1 MAEII
6 GEPIRLLKRLFYAEF
21 FLHLILAQVN
31 VKWVAIVSGIL
42 QSFVLKW
49 ANPGLFFIYF
59 HFFKNTLQ
67 VLQQINVKICPSSIL
82 CQDSNSQPLER
93 ESPPMTTRPG
103 LPPLFNKVWK
113 VLNTEWQIKGNF
125 LQLWVRSCS
134 DPKASIYFAKK
145 YFPRIFF
152 FFFSRS
158 LRRFYFNYFF
168 VIIEFF
174 GNNFRAI
181 ESEYEIVLCFKN
193 MGQPRPLFR
202 HVSFFLSTFYRQNYR
217 LQQDSNS
224 DRRSRRRPRW
234 PLDHH
239 HVPCVIVL
247 FALKENGKNL
257 GGTDQVSIILCFG
270 KMKLKLKYVSLSHTF
285 CSKSE

>member
-1 MAEII
+1 MWKYVHPVYCARIQTHN
-6 GEPIRLLKRLFYAEF
+6 LLEL
-21 FLHLILAQVN
+21 
-31 VKWVAIVSGIL
+31 
-42 QSFVLKW
+42 
-49 ANPGLFFIYF
+49 
-59 HFFKNTLQ
+59 
-67 VLQQINVKICPSSIL
+67 
-82 CQDSNSQPLER
+82 

-103 LPPLFNKVWK
+103 LPSLFNKVWK

-181 ESEYEIVLCFKN
+181 ESEYEIVLCFKK
-193 MGQPRPLFR
+193 MGQPRPLIGFSKIR
-202 HVSFFLSTFYRQNYR
+202 TRTIGVEG
-217 LQQDSNS
+217 
-224 DRRSRRRPRW
+224 
-234 PLDHH
+234 DH
-239 HVPCVIVL
+239 
-247 FALKENGKNL
+247 
-257 GGTDQVSIILCFG
+257 TD
-270 KMKLKLKYVSLSHTF
+270 H
-285 CSKSE
+285 